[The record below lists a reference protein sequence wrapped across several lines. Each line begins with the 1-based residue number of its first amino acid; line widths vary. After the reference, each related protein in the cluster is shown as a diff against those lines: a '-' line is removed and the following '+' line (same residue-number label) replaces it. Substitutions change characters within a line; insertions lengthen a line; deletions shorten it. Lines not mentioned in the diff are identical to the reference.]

1 LPARSDASQRDVGHA
16 QPVASSSRCNGLNLR
31 ATASISATAPSATV
45 SSAYSGTLTMG
56 MRRRLAASMSIA
68 SMPTPYLTMPFN
80 RLALSMICAGTGV

>member
-1 LPARSDASQRDVGHA
+1 M
-16 QPVASSSRCNGLNLR
+16 
-31 ATASISATAPSATV
+31 APSATV